1 MALRMKLRRVSVYWT
16 WLCSYCIVLLIPT
29 ISIFINYGMNVRT
42 IKQEYIK
49 ANELLLTNIRDGV
62 EYYMERERHFYEYAY
77 SADEFQ
83 DLRKYDEIDK
93 SFLHKASVYQKTLSY
108 YDSRQNSISCMV
120 YLTEKEFLITN
131 KEAGSAK
138 DFYRG
143 MKYQYADVVEYDLWM
158 DMLGHE
164 YQNEYFISL
173 GLNKITNAPCLV
185 YAHTIVNSHLER
197 VNIFTSIPLK
207 TIEEMAE
214 PLREGV
220 LLVIQVAGEKEFVLE
235 NGSIRE
241 VCRENEGQ
249 KLILDEEDF
258 VCMEMESEK
267 KGINYKMYIP
277 NEIISKELQGVKRS
291 FYVNL
296 VFTLLLGIV
305 GIVVLMRI
313 NYRPVFSLLKE
324 MVDVKEGRKY
334 GWKENEFREIE
345 RMYKCLK
352 KEKYNAEQMVEQQK
366 IELKSA
372 WLLSLMKGR
381 TTKVLRQ
388 ENKDFLEIGLENY
401 VAICSFM
408 IPLEKDVQQDELL
421 FFAVDNIFTELMKD
435 EKFYRVDD
443 GRFIFYLFDL
453 KNESETWREEVMEK
467 MIFLSNLINEKMGV
481 SLMGTVSD
489 IGYSVNQLN
498 FLYQNVISVLE
509 YWSMEGGSGII
520 DIKKTAGYREEYR
533 IQDYLD
539 KELREAF
546 SERNMDAAYAVSEK
560 IFEDTEKKPQPM
572 IRIYAYELFRIVMDI
587 YREYVPDMV
596 QQTKLLDYLDL
607 LIKSKNVEEMK
618 LSVEQVLQFAGD
630 SILRWKAMED
640 NTIIVK
646 IKQYVENNYQE
657 YDLNISTMAEGLQI
671 NARHISRVFKEE
683 MHMSILDYINKYRV
697 MKAKELMN
705 RKRYTLKEVS
715 SMVGYADERNFRKAF
730 LKEEGII
737 PSLYS

>member
-1 MALRMKLRRVSVYWT
+1 MKLQRVSVYWI
-16 WLCSYCIVLLIPT
+16 WLCSYCIVLLIPI
-29 ISIFINYGMNVRT
+29 ISIFVNYGVNVRA

-49 ANELLLTNIRDGV
+49 ANELVLTNIRDGM
-62 EYYMERERHFYEYAY
+62 EYYMERERYFYEYAY
-77 SADEFQ
+77 SADEFHE
-83 DLRKYDEIDK
+83 LRKYDEIDI
-93 SFLHKASVYQKTLSY
+93 SFIQKASEYQKTLSY
-108 YDSRQNSISCMV
+108 YDKRQNAICCMV
-120 YLTEKEFLITN
+120 YLSEKEYLISN
-131 KEAGSAK
+131 GEAGYAK
-138 DFYRG
+138 DCYRG
-143 MKYQYADVVEYDLWM
+143 MKYQFPEMTEYELWK
-158 DMLGHE
+158 DMLNRE
-164 YQNEYFISL
+164 YQNEYFISQ
-173 GLNKITNAPCLV
+173 GLNGFTNAPCLV

-214 PLREGV
+214 NFNEDILFVIYVDDEKKFVFENGKIREEH
-220 LLVIQVAGEKEFVLE
+220 LEAGEPRIE
-235 NGSIRE
+235 
-241 VCRENEGQ
+241 
-249 KLILDEEDF
+249 
-258 VCMEMESEK
+258 
-267 KGINYKMYIP
+267 MYIP
-277 NEIISKELQGVKRS
+277 NEVISEELQGVRRS

-296 VFTLLLGIV
+296 FCTLILGIG

-324 MVDVKEGRKY
+324 MVGVKEGKKH
-334 GWKENEFREIE
+334 GWEENEFREIE
-345 RMYKCLK
+345 RMYNCLK
-352 KEKYNAEQMVEQQK
+352 KEKHTAEQTVEQQK

-381 TTKVLRQ
+381 TTKVLQQ
-388 ENKDFLEIGLENY
+388 ENKEFLGIGLENC

-408 IPLEKDVQQDELL
+408 IPLEKNVLQDELL

-453 KNESETWREEVMEK
+453 KNEAETWREEVMGK
-467 MIFLSNLINEKMGV
+467 MIFLSDLINEKMGV

-489 IGYSVNQLN
+489 IGYNVNQLN

-509 YWSMEGGSGII
+509 YWSMEGGSGIV
-520 DIKKTAGYREEYR
+520 DIKKSAGYHEEYR
-533 IQDYLD
+533 IQDYLN

-546 SERNMDAAYAVSEK
+546 SQKNMDAAYAVSQK
-560 IFEDTEKKPQPM
+560 IFVDTEKIPQPM

-587 YREYVPDMV
+587 YREYVPDVV

-607 LIKSKNVEEMK
+607 LIKSKNVDEIK
-618 LSVEQVLQFAGD
+618 LSVDQVLQFAGE
-630 SILRWKAMED
+630 SIWHWRAMED
-640 NTIIVK
+640 NTIIIKV
-646 IKQYVENNYQE
+646 KQYVEDNYQE
-657 YDLNISTMAEGLQI
+657 YDMNISTMAEGLQM

-705 RKRYTLKEVS
+705 RKCYTLKEVS
-715 SMVGYADERNFRKAF
+715 GMVGYADERNFRKAF